1 MSNFRSAKEEQSSFG
16 KTWNPG
22 FDDQENPRI
31 NADANDFI
39 EAYFVG
45 TKENVGRH
53 GSTVHM
59 FETKS
64 GEKISIWG
72 TKVLNDQIEDVVR
85 KHGVGVYCRVLWMGR
100 KMLKGKENLPASRLN
115 WKTDYY
121 QDWDFQYD
129 PSDVKT
135 GGSVAAQNKP
145 YTPEPSRV
153 ATTNIAM
160 PDTLDELPSKTTS
173 SGKVNVNDDLPF

>member
-16 KTWNPG
+16 RTWNPG

-31 NADANDFI
+31 NADGNDFI
-39 EAYFVG
+39 EAYYVG

-59 FETKS
+59 FETKA

-72 TKVLNDQIEDVVR
+72 TKVLNDQIEDVTR
-85 KHGVGVYCRVLWMGR
+85 KHGVGVYCRVVWMGR

-135 GGSVAAQNKP
+135 NGVQAKPYVAEAPRVAA
-145 YTPEPSRV
+145 
-153 ATTNIAM
+153 TNIAM
-160 PDTLDELPSKTTS
+160 PDSLDEMPSKTTS
-173 SGKVNVNDDLPF
+173 SKVNVNDDLPF